1 VHIGGCIERGG
12 SCVQVWSLL
21 PQNQIGCKK
30 GIVRKSK
37 QDKKGD
43 MWAISNKEKNTKSWN
58 NYKNKGTEHIHFL
71 LLGDGAITNNFT
83 ECEGG

>member
-1 VHIGGCIERGG
+1 LEDALKGVGRVYKFG
-12 SCVQVWSLL
+12 SSFHKIK
-21 PQNQIGCKK
+21 IGCKK

-58 NYKNKGTEHIHFL
+58 NYKNKGTEHTL
-71 LLGDGAITNNFT
+71 SLVR
-83 ECEGG
+83 